1 MNIYNLVE
9 EIEYGNSH
17 YVGEPF
23 DNFMFKEVRPY
34 VHGKGMIKRG
44 LYRYKLR
51 TKNIKLKFYNIN

>member
-1 MNIYNLVE
+1 MNIYNLVG
-9 EIEYGNSH
+9 EIEHGESH

-44 LYRYKLR
+44 LYR
-51 TKNIKLKFYNIN
+51 